1 MLRPQVFPILE
12 YDEDPHA
19 LINPSDHFSAGV
31 LPERA
36 VLCFFPDVMH
46 MLQEEDELTEITRL
60 QGEYGQAPIY
70 RIQRHNQEIALL
82 NPLVGAPLAAGN
94 LEEAIAL
101 GARKILACGGGGRI
115 RKELTAGH
123 LLLPT
128 EAVRDEG
135 MSYHYL
141 PPSRTVVLNP
151 RCVEAVAEFLKEA
164 GVSFLKGKT
173 WTTDAFYRE
182 TPGRIAHRREEGCLL
197 VEMECAALAAVAQF
211 RGVDFAQILYGG
223 DDVSGETWSKG
234 RWKRYG
240 IRRQVLELTLD
251 AVLAL

>member
-46 MLQEEDELTEITRL
+46 MLQEEDELTEMTRL

-164 GVSFLKGKT
+164 ASPSSRARPGPPTPSIGRPPGASRTAGKKAVSLWK
-173 WTTDAFYRE
+173 
-182 TPGRIAHRREEGCLL
+182 
-197 VEMECAALAAVAQF
+197 
-211 RGVDFAQILYGG
+211 
-223 DDVSGETWSKG
+223 WSVL
-234 RWKRYG
+234 RWLRWRSSAG
-240 IRRQVLELTLD
+240 
-251 AVLAL
+251 